1 MPGSR
6 DIVWK
11 RSAMKS
17 SLKYVLK
24 NDITGE
30 SGSMPAMRE
39 YHASSAISVIAA
51 STSGFAKAS

>member
-1 MPGSR
+1 
-6 DIVWK
+6 
-11 RSAMKS
+11 MKAA
-17 SLKYVLK
+17 LKYVLK